1 MRNFVHLF
9 GRKPAFVWYDNKL
22 GDTLSMFR
30 LEKSHMAVVIDV
42 VSEGAEDPVYKVVG
56 IITLEDIIEEILGA
70 EIEDETENPDSHK
83 MLTSRDANLARL
95 KTTHKGSIID
105 QELSNDETNSI
116 SIYLFTNVPEIQ
128 HLFQDNMQNLE
139 KIIRSSTVIS
149 LVRSSP
155 DPSKPNHEDYLY
167 IAGKM
172 NNTCTL
178 ILSGEMTIQSS
189 KEGSGFSGGATK
201 GPWSILGVDA
211 LIQEEG
217 TYIPDFSAYISS
229 DRIRFLS
236 MSCFKDVLSTAD
248 SIILPNK
255 SMSSSSR
262 FKLRNRSNPA
272 SQKGILSTRLFRL
285 RCI

>member
-1 MRNFVHLF
+1 
-9 GRKPAFVWYDNKL
+9 
-22 GDTLSMFR
+22 
-30 LEKSHMAVVIDV
+30 
-42 VSEGAEDPVYKVVG
+42 
-56 IITLEDIIEEILGA
+56 
-70 EIEDETENPDSHK
+70 
-83 MLTSRDANLARL
+83 
-95 KTTHKGSIID
+95 
-105 QELSNDETNSI
+105 LSNDETNSI

-139 KIIRSSTVIS
+139 KLIRSSTVIS
-149 LVRSSP
+149 LVRSSL

-178 ILSGEMTIQSS
+178 ILSGEMSIQSS
-189 KEGSGFSGGATK
+189 KEGSGSSSGATK

-236 MSCFKDVLSTAD
+236 MSCFKDVLSTTD
-248 SIILPNK
+248 SIILLNK

-262 FKLRNRSNPA
+262 FKLRKRGNST
-272 SQKGILSTRLFRL
+272 SQKGILSTTSFHRLFRL
-285 RCI
+285 RCMML